1 MMIISISTLMMKHP
15 TIMALSAING
25 LTYKPDYCESFD
37 GQQAAGRGPAIHDVA
52 SRTEVLNA

>member
-1 MMIISISTLMMKHP
+1 
-15 TIMALSAING
+15 MALSAING